1 MLKQFF
7 TKAIITNAIH
17 NFPSDENKQ
26 FFNDIDYMTGWEMRK
41 DTIRYSQNFS
51 PPDVE
56 LHCLYGDGID
66 TVER

>member
-1 MLKQFF
+1 MAQLK
-7 TKAIITNAIH
+7 
-17 NFPSDENKQ
+17 E

>member
-1 MLKQFF
+1 
-7 TKAIITNAIH
+7 
-17 NFPSDENKQ
+17 
-26 FFNDIDYMTGWEMRK
+26 MTGWEMRK